1 MKKLLFTLA
10 LFPIISTAQN
20 TWDGSTISTH
30 TNGTVGI
37 GTVPVSN
44 SGLRINNSNRIFGIN
59 NESTSNLTGTQYGI
73 YNYVSN
79 TAATG
84 TKYGIYNYLTGPS
97 PNKYGIYTNVTG
109 SGSGAA
115 GSGFPATSFALYAIA
130 TGEGTRAGYFK
141 GDVEMNGS
149 NTIYASNNGNKV
161 LMYANRGGTD
171 YGLSIL
177 VNRTNNQYDWDW
189 ANSFYISRT
198 HITKGINTTEKAFV
212 IQRTDLS
219 QDVFRVYGDGK
230 VFATEVNVRLAS
242 NFPDYVF
249 SPAYDLRSIDEL
261 NNYIQKNGKLPNM
274 PSATEVEKE
283 GLNVGETSRL
293 LVEKIEELTLYIIQQ
308 QEIIKNQDKRLKELE
323 EKMK

>member
-1 MKKLLFTLA
+1 MKKLLFTLT
-10 LFPIISTAQN
+10 LFPIVSIAQN
-20 TWDGSTISTH
+20 TWNGSTISTQ

-37 GTVPVSN
+37 GTAPVSN

-79 TAATG
+79 TATTG
-84 TKYGIYNYLTGPS
+84 TKYGIYSYLTGPS
-97 PNKYGIYTNVTG
+97 PNKYGIYTHVVG
-109 SGSGAA
+109 PGSGAA
-115 GSGFPATSFALYAIA
+115 GSGFPATSYALYAIA
-130 TGEGTRAGYFK
+130 TGEGTRSGYFK
-141 GDVEMNGS
+141 GDVEMNNS
-149 NTIYASNNGNKV
+149 NTIYSNNSGHMV
-161 LMYANRGGTD
+161 LLHPTNGSGSFTIALNQ
-171 YGLSIL
+171 
-177 VNRTNNQYDWDW
+177 TNNQHDWDW
-189 ANSFYISRT
+189 GTSLELKKSGEMRKNIKT
-198 HITKGINTTEKAFV
+198 NGIALAVNKLGV
-212 IQRTDLS
+212 
-219 QDVFRVYGDGK
+219 DVFRIYGDGK

-249 SPAYDLRSIDEL
+249 SPTYDLRSIDEL

-308 QEIIKNQDKRLKELE
+308 QEIIKNQEKRLNELE
-323 EKMK
+323 EKVK